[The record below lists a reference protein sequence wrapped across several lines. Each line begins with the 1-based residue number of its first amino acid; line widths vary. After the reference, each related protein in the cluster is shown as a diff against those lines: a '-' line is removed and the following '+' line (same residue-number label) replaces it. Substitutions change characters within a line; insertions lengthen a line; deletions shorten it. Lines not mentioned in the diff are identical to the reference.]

1 MEFASPNLVKQGNSY
16 GVSYGDD
23 SGLYV
28 QFKKDSIPDLER
40 SASEGRACFKDI
52 DIIEINMPGS
62 TSAVYR
68 PVNFVSTPH
77 QQADPERFPKQWAAY
92 KNQEVQSKDGTPL
105 EEWGPITKSQCS
117 ELKAINIHTVED
129 LVACPDGRL
138 TWMGAREMQEKA
150 KLYVEQAKG
159 NAPLLQLKE
168 ENDKLRRDLEAFKLQ
183 VAGMNSEKKT
193 KEKVNDNIPRANA
206 TGG

>member
-1 MEFASPNLVKQGNSY
+1 MEFISPKITEIGNQVY
-16 GVSYGDD
+16 VSYGDD
-23 SGLYV
+23 GGLYV

-52 DIIEINMPGS
+52 DIIEINMAGS
-62 TSAVYR
+62 TSTVYR
-68 PVNFVSTPH
+68 PVNFNTTPH
-77 QQADPERFPKQWAAY
+77 QPADPERFPKQWAAY

-105 EEWGPITKSQCS
+105 EEWGPITKSQAA
-117 ELKAINIHTVED
+117 ELKAINIFTVED

-138 TWMGAREMQEKA
+138 TWMGARDMQEKA
-150 KLYVEQAKG
+150 KLFVEQAKG
-159 NAPLLQLKE
+159 NAPLLQLRE

-183 VAGMNSEKKT
+183 VAGMNSDKKT

-206 TGG
+206 AGG